1 MAEDT
6 VYRPMMR
13 EIPASERPRERLHQ
27 YGAQALGLP
36 ELLAIVLRSGT
47 TKESALVLAERIL
60 HEHKGLSGLARLSV
74 AQLMQIRG
82 FGEAKAAELKA
93 VLEIGRRLG
102 LESQEI
108 RPVIH
113 GPEDVQNLLGQS
125 LGYLDHEE
133 VHVIQLNTR
142 NQVMGHG
149 MVYRGSV
156 NAAHMR
162 SAEVFKD
169 AVQVNAPNIV
179 LVHNHPSGDPTPSAE
194 DVKGTQQIYDAG
206 KILDIGLLDHV
217 IVTERRFVSMK
228 ALGIGF
234 DD

>member
-1 MAEDT
+1 
-6 VYRPMMR
+6 MMR
-13 EIPASERPRERLHQ
+13 EIPASERPRERLHH
-27 YGAQALGLP
+27 YGEQTLTLQ

-47 TKESALVLAERIL
+47 AKESALSLAGRLL

-82 FGEAKAAELKA
+82 LGEAKAAELKA
-93 VLEIGRRLG
+93 VLELGRRLS
-102 LESQEI
+102 LESQENRLVI
-108 RPVIH
+108 R

-142 NQVMGHG
+142 NQVLGHR

-162 SAEVFKD
+162 AAEVFKD
-169 AVQVNAPNIV
+169 AVQTNAPNIV
-179 LVHNHPSGDPTPSAE
+179 LVHNHPSGDPTPSHE
-194 DVKGTQQIYDAG
+194 DMQGTQQIYDAG

-234 DD
+234 ND